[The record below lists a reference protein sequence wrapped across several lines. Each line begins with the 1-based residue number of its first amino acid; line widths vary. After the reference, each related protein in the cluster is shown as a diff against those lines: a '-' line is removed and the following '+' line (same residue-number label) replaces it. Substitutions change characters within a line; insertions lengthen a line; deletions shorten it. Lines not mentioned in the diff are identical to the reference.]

1 MQKSLASQGTPFL
14 TVVGFRF
21 GTPTSSVIM
30 QPGFQKLTAGT
41 TTAAELAKDVQAA
54 IASWYAPQKGKS

>member
-1 MQKSLASQGTPFL
+1 
-14 TVVGFRF
+14 
-21 GTPTSSVIM
+21 M